1 MNFCCIFGAVL
12 KLHNK
17 NCINN
22 LMKLHQNCIKNDA
35 VFKLS
40 QNCIRHASKFR
51 QKNTKN
57 ASKLCQHFIKSVSNL
72 NQSCFHFQ
80 STWLQQFNS
89 NIIAWYSDY
98 VSSLVKCSLYTSAQV
113 NLSTGNPK
121 TPFFLLGPCCLWKIH
136 LQYFVLAIPKMPICT
151 FCTLIKICHV

>member
-1 MNFCCIFGAVL
+1 MEENKECIQASGCFAKTWNSDVDFNLMEYTGGFSVMKIWWNFGAVLMNFCCIFGAVL

-57 ASKLCQHFIKSVSNL
+57 ESKLCQHFIKSVSNL

-98 VSSLVKCSLYTSAQV
+98 VSSLVKCSL
-113 NLSTGNPK
+113 
-121 TPFFLLGPCCLWKIH
+121 
-136 LQYFVLAIPKMPICT
+136 
-151 FCTLIKICHV
+151 